1 MGDAMISADRVRQL
15 LSYDPETGVFMWRER
30 GMRRQ
35 LNRPITC
42 KRRGYVH
49 VTIAYKNYPAH
60 QLAWLYVHN
69 EWPSK
74 EIDHINGIR
83 DDNRIA
89 NLRLATRTENQR
101 NIAPL
106 SNNKSG
112 YKGVCWHAASGKWR
126 AIIGVAHK
134 QIHLGVFADKEA
146 ALKAR
151 RDAANE
157 YFGEFARES
166 RGESER

>member
-1 MGDAMISADRVRQL
+1 MISADRVRQL

-69 EWPSK
+69 EWTTALQIFGWQRGLKTSATLP
-74 EIDHINGIR
+74 
-83 DDNRIA
+83 
-89 NLRLATRTENQR
+89 RLAITNRGTRASAGMR
-101 NIAPL
+101 RLVSGGL
-106 SNNKSG
+106 SLVLPTSK
-112 YKGVCWHAASGKWR
+112 YT
-126 AIIGVAHK
+126 
-134 QIHLGVFADKEA
+134 L
-146 ALKAR
+146 
-151 RDAANE
+151 
-157 YFGEFARES
+157 ES
-166 RGESER
+166 SRIRKRH